1 MGHTRSRNGVGQ
13 SLRHEL
19 KLIGRDLPPSWDGE
33 TVRWS
38 RWKSGPELIIC
49 PTPPLTEIACNQC
62 GVVDATKSLLCW
74 GQRMETG
81 HQENRV
87 LRQLPSGRT
96 YWLNTTR
103 PATWVRDLV
112 AYRCPHC
119 KHDRVWGQ
127 TNRPVVGLRRVRLFE
142 RGVLR
147 AGSKI
152 VLEISGDLFRNH
164 ASAGAAKSC

>member
-1 MGHTRSRNGVGQ
+1 M
-13 SLRHEL
+13 

-119 KHDRVWGQ
+119 KHDRVWDKRTDQ
-127 TNRPVVGLRRVRLFE
+127 WWDLDE
-142 RGVLR
+142 SDYSSE
-147 AGSKI
+147 GSYGPDPKW
-152 VLEISGDLFRNH
+152 F
-164 ASAGAAKSC
+164 